1 MAYKEVLLTCIR
13 CPRGCQ
19 ISVGL
24 EGADI
29 VSIEG
34 QSCKR
39 GEIYARSEVSNSV
52 RTVTTTVPVVVGAC
66 ERMVSVKTSIDVPKD
81 KVMDVM
87 QAAQSI
93 VAHAPVSIGDVIARD
108 IANTGADLIATE
120 SV

>member
-1 MAYKEVLLTCIR
+1 MALSKKTLTCIR

-24 EGADI
+24 EGTDI
-29 VSIEG
+29 VSIDG

-39 GEIYARSEVSNSV
+39 GEIYARSEVVNPV
-52 RTVTTTVPVVVGAC
+52 RTVTTTVPVLTDDV

-87 QAAQSI
+87 RAVQPL
-93 VAHAPVSIGDVIARD
+93 VAHAPVSIGDVIAQN
-108 IANTGADLIATE
+108 IANTGADLIATK
-120 SV
+120 SI